1 MDALYLHY
9 YTCTNHAISVNSS
22 IRRHLPSP
30 PPPPETRRGR
40 NGRRGGRKRE
50 GKEGEEGREG
60 KEEVGV
66 GKHGR
71 VREKGSE

>member
-1 MDALYLHY
+1 MDALHLHY
-9 YTCTNHAISVNSS
+9 IHAQTMLSVST
-22 IRRHLPSP
+22 HQYVDTSP
-30 PPPPETRRGR
+30 PSETRRGR